1 MNKVTDEQVRR
12 ERENIAFHDW
22 WTASGHAEEPSYSLT
37 VQNAC
42 HATWQAR
49 AALAPAPVAVKV
61 DWRVAPIAINFL
73 IECAATDEPGVN
85 IWPGGWDS
93 DAGRST
99 REWLK
104 SNGLVTGAYK
114 LTDRGQ
120 AWFEAI
126 LRTPLPTP
134 PAGRA
139 E

>member
-1 MNKVTDEQVRR
+1 MNKVTDEMVRAAY
-12 ERENIAFHDW
+12 ENWIADVR
-22 WTASGHAEEPSYSLT
+22 GLEPSWSELPQSHKDRLRASLE
-37 VQNAC
+37 
-42 HATWQAR
+42 
-49 AALAPAPVAVKV
+49 AALASAPVAVKV